1 MEFLSCLYSKNDL
14 IKLNTYYVIVESS
27 SSFLNLFLYKD
38 AYFSTLYFSTYQKP
52 LNKYLC
58 TIPLSCFILRVTRG
72 PILESSL
79 CAIPE
84 IAPRLKPF
92 WKCLWLRGCPV
103 GFLLPLFREF
113 KCSNRTKWLSLK
125 RKSQNGRM
133 VVFKSTFNCSVKYI
147 LLQCTQKVQILRS
160 RDFERLVDV
169 LRPRGDVVY

>member
-1 MEFLSCLYSKNDL
+1 MLLYFRDHTISTNRVAPKMSKKLKNLNKKDIFSVWKGPKVILLEFLSCLYSKNDL
-14 IKLNTYYVIVESS
+14 IKLNMYYVIVESS

-113 KCSNRTKWLSLK
+113 KYSNRTK
-125 RKSQNGRM
+125 
-133 VVFKSTFNCSVKYI
+133 
-147 LLQCTQKVQILRS
+147 
-160 RDFERLVDV
+160 
-169 LRPRGDVVY
+169 

>member
-1 MEFLSCLYSKNDL
+1 MLLYFRDHTISTNRVAPKMSKKLKNLNKKDIFSVWKGPKVILLEFLSCLYSKNDL

-27 SSFLNLFLYKD
+27 SSFLSLFLYKD
-38 AYFSTLYFSTYQKP
+38 AYFSTLYFSTYRKP

-113 KCSNRTKWLSLK
+113 KYSNRTK
-125 RKSQNGRM
+125 
-133 VVFKSTFNCSVKYI
+133 
-147 LLQCTQKVQILRS
+147 
-160 RDFERLVDV
+160 
-169 LRPRGDVVY
+169 